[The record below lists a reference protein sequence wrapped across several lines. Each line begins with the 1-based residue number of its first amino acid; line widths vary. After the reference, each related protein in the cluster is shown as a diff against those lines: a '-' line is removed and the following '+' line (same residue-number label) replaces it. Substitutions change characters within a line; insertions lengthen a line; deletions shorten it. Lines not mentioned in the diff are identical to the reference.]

1 MKKIKNVFE
10 NDIFLIWLWDKKD
23 LFYVDKKHDFL
34 SKKTEHRH
42 AWYLLKGSKSR
53 KVVEVRL
60 SYLDIEN
67 LREMVTNL
75 NGSKRKLLTKRWQF
89 WLSCRCHLSTKSFGE
104 ELVRKIPMKKTVE
117 KSILFM
123 EKSFFFMGRIRD
135 ENFIVTWWMIQ
146 QWVDKIK

>member
-23 LFYVDKKHDFL
+23 LFYDDKKHDFL

-67 LREMVTNL
+67 LREKVTNL
-75 NGSKRKLLTKRWQF
+75 HRKETKIVDQKVTVLTF
-89 WLSCRCHLSTKSFGE
+89 L
-104 ELVRKIPMKKTVE
+104 
-117 KSILFM
+117 
-123 EKSFFFMGRIRD
+123 
-135 ENFIVTWWMIQ
+135 
-146 QWVDKIK
+146 